1 MHNFQLTYAAFLF
14 PAIPLMMIS
23 FGNRYT
29 SLSKLI
35 RKIHDEFI
43 NKKISPNDRSASRYF
58 AQIQILN
65 KRLRYVKLMQFFS
78 GISFFFK
85 FNYYISWDLLFRYFI
100 NTIYNCAIFFCISNL
115 CISNWNQHQYKGVK
129 NSFRGSWRFRRK
141 LLIYVSFIKWNQSSP

>member
-35 RKIHDEFI
+35 RRIHDEFI
-43 NKKISPNDRSASRYF
+43 NKKISPNDKSASRYF

-78 GISFFFK
+78 GISFFLNLIIILVGIYFLDISLMFFITALFFFALAICVFLIEINISTK
-85 FNYYISWDLLFRYFI
+85 ALRTHLEDLEDLDENY
-100 NTIYNCAIFFCISNL
+100 
-115 CISNWNQHQYKGVK
+115 
-129 NSFRGSWRFRRK
+129 
-141 LLIYVSFIKWNQSSP
+141 

>member
-43 NKKISPNDRSASRYF
+43 NKKISPNDKSASRYF

-78 GISFFFK
+78 GISFFL
-85 FNYYISWDLLFRYFI
+85 NLMTILVGIYFLDI
-100 NTIYNCAIFFCISNL
+100 
-115 CISNWNQHQYKGVK
+115 
-129 NSFRGSWRFRRK
+129 
-141 LLIYVSFIKWNQSSP
+141 LLIIFITALFFFALAICVFLIEINISTKALRTHLEDLEDLDENY

>member
-43 NKKISPNDRSASRYF
+43 NKKISPNDKSASRYF
-58 AQIQILN
+58 AQIHILN

-78 GISFFFK
+78 GISFFLNLITILVGIYFLDISLILFITALVFFALAICVFLIEINISTK
-85 FNYYISWDLLFRYFI
+85 ALRTHLEDLEDLDENY
-100 NTIYNCAIFFCISNL
+100 
-115 CISNWNQHQYKGVK
+115 
-129 NSFRGSWRFRRK
+129 
-141 LLIYVSFIKWNQSSP
+141 

>member
-43 NKKISPNDRSASRYF
+43 NKKISPNDKSASRYF

-78 GISFFFK
+78 GISFFFNLITILVGIYFLDISLILFIIALFFFALAICVFLIEINISSK
-85 FNYYISWDLLFRYFI
+85 ALRTHLEDLEDLDENY
-100 NTIYNCAIFFCISNL
+100 
-115 CISNWNQHQYKGVK
+115 
-129 NSFRGSWRFRRK
+129 
-141 LLIYVSFIKWNQSSP
+141 

>member
-43 NKKISPNDRSASRYF
+43 NKKISPNDKSASRYF
-58 AQIQILN
+58 AQIHILN

-78 GISFFFK
+78 GISFFLNLVTILIGIYFLDISLILFITALFFFALAICVFLIEINISTK
-85 FNYYISWDLLFRYFI
+85 ALRTHLEDLEDLDENY
-100 NTIYNCAIFFCISNL
+100 
-115 CISNWNQHQYKGVK
+115 
-129 NSFRGSWRFRRK
+129 
-141 LLIYVSFIKWNQSSP
+141 

>member
-43 NKKISPNDRSASRYF
+43 NKKISPNDKSASRYF

-78 GISFFFK
+78 GISFFLNLLTILVGIYFLDISLILFITALFFFALAICVFLIEINISTK
-85 FNYYISWDLLFRYFI
+85 ALRTHLEDLEDLDENY
-100 NTIYNCAIFFCISNL
+100 
-115 CISNWNQHQYKGVK
+115 
-129 NSFRGSWRFRRK
+129 
-141 LLIYVSFIKWNQSSP
+141 

>member
-43 NKKISPNDRSASRYF
+43 NKKISPNDKSASRYF
-58 AQIQILN
+58 AQIKILN

-78 GISFFFK
+78 GISFFLNLITILIGIYFLDISLILFITALFFFALAICVFLIEINISTK
-85 FNYYISWDLLFRYFI
+85 ALRTHLEDLEDLDENY
-100 NTIYNCAIFFCISNL
+100 
-115 CISNWNQHQYKGVK
+115 
-129 NSFRGSWRFRRK
+129 
-141 LLIYVSFIKWNQSSP
+141 

>member
-43 NKKISPNDRSASRYF
+43 NKKISPNDKSASRYF

-78 GISFFFK
+78 GISFFL
-85 FNYYISWDLLFRYFI
+85 NLITILVGIYFI
-100 NTIYNCAIFFCISNL
+100 DISLILFITALFFFALAICVFLIEINISTKALRTHLEDLEDLDEN
-115 CISNWNQHQYKGVK
+115 Y
-129 NSFRGSWRFRRK
+129 
-141 LLIYVSFIKWNQSSP
+141 

>member
-43 NKKISPNDRSASRYF
+43 NKKISPNDKSASRYF

-78 GISFFFK
+78 GISFFFNLITILVGIYFLNISLILFITALFFFELAICVFLFEINISTK
-85 FNYYISWDLLFRYFI
+85 ALRTHLEDLEDLDENY
-100 NTIYNCAIFFCISNL
+100 
-115 CISNWNQHQYKGVK
+115 
-129 NSFRGSWRFRRK
+129 
-141 LLIYVSFIKWNQSSP
+141 

>member
-1 MHNFQLTYAAFLF
+1 MHNFQLTHAAFLF

-43 NKKISPNDRSASRYF
+43 NKKISPNDKSASRYF

-78 GISFFFK
+78 GISFFLNLFTILVGIY
-85 FNYYISWDLLFRYFI
+85 FLDISLILFI
-100 NTIYNCAIFFCISNL
+100 TALIFFALAICVFLIEINISTKALRTHLEDLEDLDEN
-115 CISNWNQHQYKGVK
+115 Y
-129 NSFRGSWRFRRK
+129 
-141 LLIYVSFIKWNQSSP
+141 

>member
-43 NKKISPNDRSASRYF
+43 NKKISPNDKSASRYF

-78 GISFFFK
+78 GISFFLNLFTILVGIY
-85 FNYYISWDLLFRYFI
+85 FLDISLILFI
-100 NTIYNCAIFFCISNL
+100 TALIFFALAICVFLIEINISTKALRTHLEDLEDLDGN
-115 CISNWNQHQYKGVK
+115 Y
-129 NSFRGSWRFRRK
+129 
-141 LLIYVSFIKWNQSSP
+141 

>member
-43 NKKISPNDRSASRYF
+43 NKKISPNDKSALRYF

-78 GISFFFK
+78 GISFFFNLITILVGIYFLDISLILFIIALFFFALAICVFLIEINISTK
-85 FNYYISWDLLFRYFI
+85 ALRTHLEDLEDLDENY
-100 NTIYNCAIFFCISNL
+100 
-115 CISNWNQHQYKGVK
+115 
-129 NSFRGSWRFRRK
+129 
-141 LLIYVSFIKWNQSSP
+141 

>member
-43 NKKISPNDRSASRYF
+43 NKKISPDDKSASRYF
-58 AQIQILN
+58 AQIHILN
-65 KRLRYVKLMQFFS
+65 KRLRYVKLKQFFS
-78 GISFFFK
+78 GISFFLNLITILVGIYFLDISLILFITALFFFALAICVFLIEINISTK
-85 FNYYISWDLLFRYFI
+85 ALRTHLEDLEDLDENY
-100 NTIYNCAIFFCISNL
+100 
-115 CISNWNQHQYKGVK
+115 
-129 NSFRGSWRFRRK
+129 
-141 LLIYVSFIKWNQSSP
+141 

>member
-29 SLSKLI
+29 SLSQLI

-43 NKKISPNDRSASRYF
+43 NKKISPNDKSASRYF
-58 AQIQILN
+58 AQIHILN

-78 GISFFFK
+78 GISFFLNLMTILVGIYFLDISLILFITALFFFALAICVFLIEINISTK
-85 FNYYISWDLLFRYFI
+85 ALKTHLEDLEDLDENY
-100 NTIYNCAIFFCISNL
+100 
-115 CISNWNQHQYKGVK
+115 
-129 NSFRGSWRFRRK
+129 
-141 LLIYVSFIKWNQSSP
+141 

>member
-43 NKKISPNDRSASRYF
+43 NKKISPDDKSASRYF

-78 GISFFFK
+78 GISFFLNLITILVGIYFLDISLILFITALFFFALAICVFLIEINISTK
-85 FNYYISWDLLFRYFI
+85 ALRTHLEDLEDLDENY
-100 NTIYNCAIFFCISNL
+100 
-115 CISNWNQHQYKGVK
+115 
-129 NSFRGSWRFRRK
+129 
-141 LLIYVSFIKWNQSSP
+141 

>member
-43 NKKISPNDRSASRYF
+43 NKKISPNDKSASRYF

-78 GISFFFK
+78 GISFFLNLFTILVGIY
-85 FNYYISWDLLFRYFI
+85 FLDISLILFI
-100 NTIYNCAIFFCISNL
+100 TALIFFALAICVFLIEINISTKALRTHLEDLEDLDEN
-115 CISNWNQHQYKGVK
+115 Y
-129 NSFRGSWRFRRK
+129 
-141 LLIYVSFIKWNQSSP
+141 

>member
-43 NKKISPNDRSASRYF
+43 NKKISPNDKSASRYF

-78 GISFFFK
+78 GISFFLNLITILVGIYFLDISLILFITALFFFALAICVFLIEINISSK
-85 FNYYISWDLLFRYFI
+85 ALRTHLEDLEDLEENY
-100 NTIYNCAIFFCISNL
+100 
-115 CISNWNQHQYKGVK
+115 
-129 NSFRGSWRFRRK
+129 
-141 LLIYVSFIKWNQSSP
+141 

>member
-43 NKKISPNDRSASRYF
+43 NKKISPNDKSASRYF

-78 GISFFFK
+78 GISFFLNLITILVGIYFLDISLVLFITALFFFALAICVFLIEINISTK
-85 FNYYISWDLLFRYFI
+85 ALRTHLEDLEDLDENY
-100 NTIYNCAIFFCISNL
+100 
-115 CISNWNQHQYKGVK
+115 
-129 NSFRGSWRFRRK
+129 
-141 LLIYVSFIKWNQSSP
+141 

>member
-43 NKKISPNDRSASRYF
+43 NKKISPNDKSASRYF

-78 GISFFFK
+78 GISFFLNLITILVGIYYLDISLILFITALFFFALAICVFLIEINISTK
-85 FNYYISWDLLFRYFI
+85 ALRTHLEDLEDLDENY
-100 NTIYNCAIFFCISNL
+100 
-115 CISNWNQHQYKGVK
+115 
-129 NSFRGSWRFRRK
+129 
-141 LLIYVSFIKWNQSSP
+141 

>member
-43 NKKISPNDRSASRYF
+43 NKKISPNDKSASRYF
-58 AQIQILN
+58 AQIHILN

-78 GISFFFK
+78 VNSFFLNLFTILVGIY
-85 FNYYISWDLLFRYFI
+85 FLDISLILFI
-100 NTIYNCAIFFCISNL
+100 TALIFFALAICVFLIEINISTKALRTHLEDLEDLDEN
-115 CISNWNQHQYKGVK
+115 Y
-129 NSFRGSWRFRRK
+129 
-141 LLIYVSFIKWNQSSP
+141 

>member
-43 NKKISPNDRSASRYF
+43 NKKISPNDKSASRYF

-78 GISFFFK
+78 GISFFLNLMTILVGIYFLDISLILFITALFFFALAICVFLIEINISTK
-85 FNYYISWDLLFRYFI
+85 ALKTHLEDLEDLDENY
-100 NTIYNCAIFFCISNL
+100 
-115 CISNWNQHQYKGVK
+115 
-129 NSFRGSWRFRRK
+129 
-141 LLIYVSFIKWNQSSP
+141 

>member
-43 NKKISPNDRSASRYF
+43 NKKISPNDKSASRYF

-78 GISFFFK
+78 GISFFFNLITILVGIYFLDISLILFIIALFFFALAICVFLIEINISTK
-85 FNYYISWDLLFRYFI
+85 ALRTHLEDLEDLDENY
-100 NTIYNCAIFFCISNL
+100 
-115 CISNWNQHQYKGVK
+115 
-129 NSFRGSWRFRRK
+129 
-141 LLIYVSFIKWNQSSP
+141 

>member
-43 NKKISPNDRSASRYF
+43 NKKISPNDKSASRYF

-65 KRLRYVKLMQFFS
+65 KRLKYVKLMQFFS
-78 GISFFFK
+78 GISFFLNLFTILVGIYFLDISLILFITALFFFALAICVFLIEINISTK
-85 FNYYISWDLLFRYFI
+85 ALRTHLEDLEDLDENY
-100 NTIYNCAIFFCISNL
+100 
-115 CISNWNQHQYKGVK
+115 
-129 NSFRGSWRFRRK
+129 
-141 LLIYVSFIKWNQSSP
+141 

>member
-29 SLSKLI
+29 SLSTLI

-43 NKKISPNDRSASRYF
+43 NKKISPNDKSASRYF

-78 GISFFFK
+78 GISFFLNLITILVGIYFLDISLILFITALFFFALAICVFLIEINISTK
-85 FNYYISWDLLFRYFI
+85 ALKTHLEDLEDLDENY
-100 NTIYNCAIFFCISNL
+100 
-115 CISNWNQHQYKGVK
+115 
-129 NSFRGSWRFRRK
+129 
-141 LLIYVSFIKWNQSSP
+141 

>member
-43 NKKISPNDRSASRYF
+43 NKKISPNDKSASRYF

-65 KRLRYVKLMQFFS
+65 RRLRYVKLMQFFS
-78 GISFFFK
+78 GISFFLNLFTILVGIYFLDISLILFITALVFFALAICVFLIEINISTK
-85 FNYYISWDLLFRYFI
+85 ALRTHLEDLEDLDENY
-100 NTIYNCAIFFCISNL
+100 
-115 CISNWNQHQYKGVK
+115 
-129 NSFRGSWRFRRK
+129 
-141 LLIYVSFIKWNQSSP
+141 

>member
-43 NKKISPNDRSASRYF
+43 NKKISPNDKSASRYF
-58 AQIQILN
+58 AQIQVLN

-78 GISFFFK
+78 GISFFLNLITILVGIYFLDISLILFITALFFFALAICVFLIEINISTK
-85 FNYYISWDLLFRYFI
+85 ALRTHLEDLEDLEENY
-100 NTIYNCAIFFCISNL
+100 
-115 CISNWNQHQYKGVK
+115 
-129 NSFRGSWRFRRK
+129 
-141 LLIYVSFIKWNQSSP
+141 

>member
-78 GISFFFK
+78 GISFFLNLITILVGIYYLDISLILFITALFFFALAICVFLIEINISTK
-85 FNYYISWDLLFRYFI
+85 ALRTHLEDLEDLDENY
-100 NTIYNCAIFFCISNL
+100 
-115 CISNWNQHQYKGVK
+115 
-129 NSFRGSWRFRRK
+129 
-141 LLIYVSFIKWNQSSP
+141 

>member
-43 NKKISPNDRSASRYF
+43 NKKISPNDKSASRYF
-58 AQIQILN
+58 AQIQVLN

-78 GISFFFK
+78 GISFFLNLITILVGIYFLDISLILFIIALFFFALAICVFLIEINISTK
-85 FNYYISWDLLFRYFI
+85 ALRTHLEDLEDLDENY
-100 NTIYNCAIFFCISNL
+100 
-115 CISNWNQHQYKGVK
+115 
-129 NSFRGSWRFRRK
+129 
-141 LLIYVSFIKWNQSSP
+141 

>member
-43 NKKISPNDRSASRYF
+43 NKKISPNDKSASRYF
-58 AQIQILN
+58 AQIHILN

-78 GISFFFK
+78 GISFFLNLLTILVGIYFLD
-85 FNYYISWDLLFRYFI
+85 ISLILFI
-100 NTIYNCAIFFCISNL
+100 TALIFFALAICVFLIEINISTKALRTHLEDLEDLDEN
-115 CISNWNQHQYKGVK
+115 Y
-129 NSFRGSWRFRRK
+129 
-141 LLIYVSFIKWNQSSP
+141 

>member
-43 NKKISPNDRSASRYF
+43 NKKISPNDKSASRYF

-78 GISFFFK
+78 GISFFLNLVTILVGIYFLDISLIIFITALFFFALAICVFLIEINISTK
-85 FNYYISWDLLFRYFI
+85 ALRMHLEDLEDLDENY
-100 NTIYNCAIFFCISNL
+100 
-115 CISNWNQHQYKGVK
+115 
-129 NSFRGSWRFRRK
+129 
-141 LLIYVSFIKWNQSSP
+141 

>member
-29 SLSKLI
+29 SLSTLI

-43 NKKISPNDRSASRYF
+43 NKKISPNDKSASRYF

-78 GISFFFK
+78 GISFFLNLITILVGIYFLDVSLILFITALFFFALAICVFLIEINISTK
-85 FNYYISWDLLFRYFI
+85 ALRTHLEDLEDLDENY
-100 NTIYNCAIFFCISNL
+100 
-115 CISNWNQHQYKGVK
+115 
-129 NSFRGSWRFRRK
+129 
-141 LLIYVSFIKWNQSSP
+141 

>member
-43 NKKISPNDRSASRYF
+43 NKKISPNDKSASRYF
-58 AQIQILN
+58 AQIHILN
-65 KRLRYVKLMQFFS
+65 KRLKYVKLMQFFS
-78 GISFFFK
+78 GISFFLNLITILVGIYFLDISLILFITALFFFALAICVFLIEINISTK
-85 FNYYISWDLLFRYFI
+85 ALRTHLEDLEDLDENY
-100 NTIYNCAIFFCISNL
+100 
-115 CISNWNQHQYKGVK
+115 
-129 NSFRGSWRFRRK
+129 
-141 LLIYVSFIKWNQSSP
+141 

>member
-35 RKIHDEFI
+35 RRIHDEFI
-43 NKKISPNDRSASRYF
+43 NKKISPNDKSASRYF

-78 GISFFFK
+78 GISFFLNLITILVGIYFLDISLILFITALVFFALAICVFLIEINISTK
-85 FNYYISWDLLFRYFI
+85 ALRTHLEDLEDLDENY
-100 NTIYNCAIFFCISNL
+100 
-115 CISNWNQHQYKGVK
+115 
-129 NSFRGSWRFRRK
+129 
-141 LLIYVSFIKWNQSSP
+141 

>member
-43 NKKISPNDRSASRYF
+43 NKKISPNDKSASRYF

-78 GISFFFK
+78 GISFFFNLITILVGIYFLNISLILFITALFFFALAICVFLIEINISTK
-85 FNYYISWDLLFRYFI
+85 ALRTHLEDLEDLDENY
-100 NTIYNCAIFFCISNL
+100 
-115 CISNWNQHQYKGVK
+115 
-129 NSFRGSWRFRRK
+129 
-141 LLIYVSFIKWNQSSP
+141 

>member
-43 NKKISPNDRSASRYF
+43 NKKISPNDKSASRYF

-78 GISFFFK
+78 GISFFLNLITILVGIYFLDISLILFITALFFFALAICVFLIEINISTK
-85 FNYYISWDLLFRYFI
+85 ALRTHLEDLEDLEENY
-100 NTIYNCAIFFCISNL
+100 
-115 CISNWNQHQYKGVK
+115 
-129 NSFRGSWRFRRK
+129 
-141 LLIYVSFIKWNQSSP
+141 

>member
-43 NKKISPNDRSASRYF
+43 NKKISPNDKSASRYF

-78 GISFFFK
+78 GISFFLNLITILVGIYFLDISLILFITAVFFFALAICVFLIEINISTK
-85 FNYYISWDLLFRYFI
+85 ALRTHLEDLEDLEENY
-100 NTIYNCAIFFCISNL
+100 
-115 CISNWNQHQYKGVK
+115 
-129 NSFRGSWRFRRK
+129 
-141 LLIYVSFIKWNQSSP
+141 

>member
-43 NKKISPNDRSASRYF
+43 NKKISPNDKSASRYF
-58 AQIQILN
+58 AQIHILN

-78 GISFFFK
+78 GISFFLNLLTILVGIYFLDISLILFITALFFFALAICVFLIEINISTK
-85 FNYYISWDLLFRYFI
+85 ALRTHLEDLEDLEENY
-100 NTIYNCAIFFCISNL
+100 
-115 CISNWNQHQYKGVK
+115 
-129 NSFRGSWRFRRK
+129 
-141 LLIYVSFIKWNQSSP
+141 

>member
-43 NKKISPNDRSASRYF
+43 NKKISPNDKSASRYF

-78 GISFFFK
+78 GISFFLNLITILVGIYFLD
-85 FNYYISWDLLFRYFI
+85 ISLILFITALVFL
-100 NTIYNCAIFFCISNL
+100 CISNL
-115 CISNWNQHQYKGVK
+115 CISN
-129 NSFRGSWRFRRK
+129 
-141 LLIYVSFIKWNQSSP
+141 

>member
-43 NKKISPNDRSASRYF
+43 NKKISPNDKSASRYF
-58 AQIQILN
+58 AQIHILN

-78 GISFFFK
+78 GISFFLNLITILIGIYFLDISLILFITALFFFVLAICVFLIEINISTK
-85 FNYYISWDLLFRYFI
+85 ALRTHLEDLEDLDENY
-100 NTIYNCAIFFCISNL
+100 
-115 CISNWNQHQYKGVK
+115 
-129 NSFRGSWRFRRK
+129 
-141 LLIYVSFIKWNQSSP
+141 